1 METVLDKLHE
11 PWSPATERVPASHPR
26 NRISSIRSDAIQ
38 QNHFTHTLL
47 PGHKKAGVAKSLRH
61 SGIGF
66 VFIKN
71 SGISAMS
78 YDSKLFH
85 IYSIHHRSPYRVIK
99 DVVLFP
105 FIYKTFHIVQ
115 LYAAKCNVAQQTAS
129 V

>member
-26 NRISSIRSDAIQ
+26 NRISSILSDAIQ

-71 SGISAMS
+71 SGISAIS

-85 IYSIHHRSPYRVIK
+85 IYSFIITSNSGNFFNIYIKALTILEQAKPSPYG
-99 DVVLFP
+99 F
-105 FIYKTFHIVQ
+105 
-115 LYAAKCNVAQQTAS
+115 TALLIAL
-129 V
+129 

>member
-1 METVLDKLHE
+1 MRRDHLSDNGWRQMETVLDKLYE
-11 PWSPATERVPASHPR
+11 PWSPATERV
-26 NRISSIRSDAIQ
+26 
-38 QNHFTHTLL
+38 

-105 FIYKTFHIVQ
+105 FIYTTFHIVQ